1 LVELPGPDQC
11 ADYRLFS
18 KDPDKMTALIQEYTL
33 LLTSQLESQRE
44 FFEMQLANYQEVCP
58 NNWQQRSLIG

>member
-1 LVELPGPDQC
+1 
-11 ADYRLFS
+11 
-18 KDPDKMTALIQEYTL
+18 MTALIQEYTL

-58 NNWQQRSLIG
+58 NDWQQCTVVDWLID